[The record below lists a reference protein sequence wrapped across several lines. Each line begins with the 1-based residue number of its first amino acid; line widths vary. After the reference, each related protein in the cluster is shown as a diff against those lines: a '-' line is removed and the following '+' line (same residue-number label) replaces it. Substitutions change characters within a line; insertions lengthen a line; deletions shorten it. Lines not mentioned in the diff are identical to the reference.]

1 MCEKGKGAFK
11 WPSLRLRL
19 GWHTDSGRLL
29 LEYAEAGKRQ
39 GETDTGPGG
48 SLDPPEPLPTRFHAV
63 YMEYSERLPTLSN
76 PLAERACFL
85 PGKRG
90 AHVRSWDVLG
100 QINLSV
106 DCVEAR
112 NRASCCRL
120 LTSRAHS
127 LACRRLAVRAD
138 SALYSEWW
146 RQQDAA

>member
-90 AHVRSWDVLG
+90 AHVRSWDVLSSEWYCEG
-100 QINLSV
+100 IGR
-106 DCVEAR
+106 DIGFKR
-112 NRASCCRL
+112 NSL
-120 LTSRAHS
+120 HS
-127 LACRRLAVRAD
+127 LSL
-138 SALYSEWW
+138 SAHVK
-146 RQQDAA
+146 